1 MNALFQHGVGN
12 EELLFVSAIAL
23 ACVLT
28 FLAVRRVFTSLRAR
42 HKPGPRHH
50 VVLFPAFADLADAA
64 AAPALGLLDPQVA
77 SPPAPGSP
85 AIPPPLD
92 PPVSIAL
99 PRPALA
105 LARVTPQP
113 LQPASATEPVALPV
127 RRRPKPAREA
137 VDSVLSPETL
147 LAHAHEHLAAG
158 AHEQAATQLRLCA
171 RLASK
176 LKQPLIEASARL
188 ELGDLARASGD
199 LTTACEH
206 WQIARSLFADIAR
219 PADALA
225 VEKRMEQA
233 SCPTDWVLTQF

>member
-12 EELLFVSAIAL
+12 DELLFVSATAL
-23 ACVLT
+23 ASVLV
-28 FLAVRRVFTSLRAR
+28 FMAVRRAFTSLRAR
-42 HKPGPRHH
+42 HKSAPRHAPIL
-50 VVLFPAFADLADAA
+50 LFPAFTDFGDAA
-64 AAPALGLLDPQVA
+64 AAPALGLLDLDIPI
-77 SPPAPGSP
+77 PPAPAGQSAITP
-85 AIPPPLD
+85 AAPH
-92 PPVSIAL
+92 S
-99 PRPALA
+99 
-105 LARVTPQP
+105 
-113 LQPASATEPVALPV
+113 LQPASATDPVTLPV

-137 VDSVLSPETL
+137 VDSVLSPATL

-219 PADALA
+219 PSDALA